1 MIADYVPSIGL
12 LYQLFLY
19 DTQMILFFSAAT
31 KHYEPPYPPSSLTP
45 FLTFFFVCP
54 IWVELPYRTT
64 PMLACANVFDDG
76 LLDSHTF
83 DEHIQKRADPTD
95 IHQATALSIS
105 DGR

>member
-45 FLTFFFVCP
+45 
-54 IWVELPYRTT
+54 I
-64 PMLACANVFDDG
+64 
-76 LLDSHTF
+76 
-83 DEHIQKRADPTD
+83 
-95 IHQATALSIS
+95 
-105 DGR
+105 